1 MTWDYRNSHLE
12 REKGKTYHET
22 FSSEPYRKM
31 IWQLEKDIL
40 DRILI
45 SYFQNT
51 EIHHL
56 DFACGTGRIL
66 SYLEDRTKNSVGV
79 DISASM
85 LEIARDNNRAAEII
99 EADLTSED
107 VLGERKFNLITAFRF
122 FPNAQPELRKQV
134 MNLLSIHL
142 EDNGYIVF
150 NNHKN
155 SGSTR
160 NRLARLIG
168 RRGYKGMSITEVEML
183 LAEFELEIA
192 EKYHLSVFPAS
203 DTHMLLPLFLLQ
215 KVETRLSK
223 CHILQNYGENII
235 FVCRYA
241 KTKKEK
247 S

>member
-1 MTWDYRNSHLE
+1 MTLDYRNSHLKK
-12 REKGKTYHET
+12 EKGKFYHES
-22 FSSEPYRKM
+22 FSKEPLRRM
-31 IWQLEKDIL
+31 IWQLEKGIL
-40 DRILI
+40 DHILI

-66 SYLEDRTKNSVGV
+66 SYLADRTKKAVGV

-85 LEIARDNNRAAEII
+85 LEIARSNNRAAEII
-99 EADLTSED
+99 EADLTSDD

-122 FPNAQPELRKQV
+122 FPNAQPELRRQAMK
-134 MNLLSIHL
+134 LLSIHL
-142 EDNGYIVF
+142 EENGYIVF

-155 SGSTR
+155 TGSTR
-160 NRLARLIG
+160 NRVARLFG
-168 RRGYKGMSITEVEML
+168 HRRYRGMSIVEVETL

-192 EKYHLSVFPAS
+192 EKYHLCVFPTS
-203 DTHMLLPLFLLQ
+203 DKHMLLPIFLLY
-215 KVETRLSK
+215 KIETLLSK

-241 KTKKEK
+241 KAKKE
-247 S
+247 